1 MNLCSSTSTYMTL
14 MIFFLCVLGYAVG
27 YQLIP
32 NPSTRSVYKG
42 NRYVSPF
49 EPSQINRYH
58 TSCESSCNCPSCQ
71 TRQQHTTT
79 RLYAN
84 PRKLG

>member
-1 MNLCSSTSTYMTL
+1 MNLYSSTSTYMTL
-14 MIFFLCVLGYAVG
+14 MIFFLCILGHAVG

-32 NPSTRSVYKG
+32 NLPTRSVYKG

-49 EPSQINRYH
+49 ESSQNRYH
-58 TSCESSCNCPSCQ
+58 KCESSCNCPSCQ
-71 TRQQHTTT
+71 TRQHTTT